1 MRRRLA
7 DMRTM
12 KQLFTLAETEAQR
25 TGEAEPGAEHLLLA
39 AVDLPDGSARRAF
52 ERVGVEPAALREA
65 IASQHD
71 DALRAVGV
79 EAPAGGL
86 DAPSPVQA
94 RGPYRSKGSAQTLFQ
109 RVTELV
115 RSECSQLYGAW
126 FVLATTETE
135 YGTTARAL
143 RRLGVEPDDLARAA
157 RAELDAFR
165 P

>member
-39 AVDLPDGSARRAF
+39 AVELPDGSARRAF
-52 ERVGVEPAALREA
+52 ERLGVSPAALREA
-65 IASQHD
+65 IASQHA
-71 DALRAVGV
+71 DALRAIGI
-79 EAPAGGL
+79 EAPTHAS
-86 DAPSPVQA
+86 DAPSASQP

-115 RSECSQLYGAW
+115 RSEHSQLYGAW
-126 FVLATTETE
+126 FVLAATETDH
-135 YGTTARAL
+135 GTTARAL
-143 RRLGVEPDDLARAA
+143 RRLGVEPDGLARAA
-157 RAELDAFR
+157 KVELDAR

>member
-1 MRRRLA
+1 
-7 DMRTM
+7 M

-39 AVDLPDGSARRAF
+39 AVELPDGSARRAF
-52 ERVGVEPAALREA
+52 ERVGVSPAALREA
-65 IASQHD
+65 IASQHA
-71 DALRAVGV
+71 DALRTVGI
-79 EAPAGGL
+79 EAPTHAS
-86 DAPSPVQA
+86 DAPSASQP

-115 RSECSQLYGAW
+115 RSEHSQLYGAW
-126 FVLATTETE
+126 FVLAATETDH
-135 YGTTARAL
+135 GTTARAL

-157 RAELDAFR
+157 KVELDAR